1 MLKRVLSEQ
10 FIITG
15 KLDNVSKVDTR
26 LIKNHILSNFTLDNR
41 IKDDQF
47 WYLHDYINVPYHQHI
62 QWVYDYI
69 RDHYRA
75 EHGRTLVQIPKDPI
89 KALVQQTGENI
100 NTHCQIND
108 WNLEG
113 SPEVSCLY
121 CVSTGDKP
129 SHIVFEYDDGRNKHR
144 LWKIPMVQDQ
154 FILFSSSL
162 RHYITK
168 NENPDFL
175 VNLSYEFQLI

>member
-1 MLKRVLSEQ
+1 MNKQLLTEQ
-10 FIITG
+10 FVITG
-15 KLDNVSKVDTR
+15 ELPKESKADIKQ
-26 LIKNHILSNFTLDNR
+26 IKNHILSNFTLADR

-47 WYLHDYINVPYHQHI
+47 WYLHDYIKVPYHQHI

-69 RDHYRA
+69 RDHYRV
-75 EHGRTLVQIPKDPI
+75 EYGRTLVQIPKDPI

-121 CVSTGDKP
+121 CVSTGKK
-129 SHIVFEYDDGRNKHR
+129 STNIVFEYDDGRNKHR
-144 LWKIPMVQDQ
+144 LWKLPMKQNQ

-168 NENPDFL
+168 NENADFL

>member
-1 MLKRVLSEQ
+1 MKKQLLTEQ
-10 FIITG
+10 FVITG
-15 KLDNVSKVDTR
+15 ELPKESHVDTR
-26 LIKNHILSNFTLDNR
+26 LIKNHILSNFSLANK
-41 IKDDQF
+41 INDDQF
-47 WYLHDYINVPYHQHI
+47 WYLHDYIKVPYHQHI

-69 RDHYRA
+69 RDHYRI

-121 CVSTGDKP
+121 CVSIGKKP
-129 SHIVFEYDDGRNKHR
+129 VYVIFEYDDGRNKHR
-144 LWKIPMVQDQ
+144 LWKMPLKQDQ

-168 NENPDFL
+168 NDNTDFL
-175 VNLSYEFQLI
+175 INLSYEFQLI